1 MRTLVTEIRRLE
13 NEHHVQPFLSSLHSQ
28 QAEEDPGV
36 RDMEALIDT
45 IQKQLK
51 DHPCRDNIREAFQ
64 IYDKEASGYV
74 DRETFFKICDSYQLP
89 VDDSLIKE
97 VSRSYFSGL
106 IAEAGHC
113 SLAPKGSCICILTGE
128 ALGCSNQICRSVLI
142 MAFAFDSCHWL
153 VIPNAVVG
161 HLFKWA
167 GFRQQSGR

>member
-1 MRTLVTEIRRLE
+1 MRTLVTEIRQLE

-36 RDMEALIDT
+36 RDLEALIDT

-51 DHPCRDNIREAFQ
+51 DRPCRDNIREAFQ

-74 DRETFFKICDSYQLP
+74 DRETFFKICGSYQLP

-97 VSRSYFSGL
+97 VSRNYFSGL
-106 IAEAGHC
+106 IAEDGHC

-142 MAFAFDSCHWL
+142 MAFAFDSYHWL

>member
-1 MRTLVTEIRRLE
+1 MRTLVTEIRQLE

-36 RDMEALIDT
+36 QDLEALIDT

-51 DHPCRDNIREAFQ
+51 DRPCRDNIREAFQ

-74 DRETFFKICDSYQLP
+74 DRETFFKICGSYQLP

-97 VSRSYFSGL
+97 VSRNYFSGL
-106 IAEAGHC
+106 IAEDGHC
-113 SLAPKGSCICILTGE
+113 SLAPKGSCICIWTGE

-142 MAFAFDSCHWL
+142 MAFAFEKAETLLC
-153 VIPNAVVG
+153 
-161 HLFKWA
+161 
-167 GFRQQSGR
+167 QQSPV